1 MRMLLIKGGGIVMKR
16 CRNFVLLVLF
26 FLNGWVIAQTA
37 GQVLDNFKAGYKKSK
52 NFTADFVETTI
63 HGTNKGTSNGH
74 LSFSKPNLL
83 RQNYFDQE
91 NPNKI
96 VQTIV
101 LDGEFSWSYTPLLNQ
116 VNKMTWSN
124 PNRKELL
131 PGIGFSLENLE
142 ANYNHRLKGDKL
154 AKERGFYRLEL
165 TPKPHLLAQHGNQAN
180 IHEKIELLIDSK
192 NWLPVQFGYYS
203 TNTNNN
209 NISATITLKNIQR
222 NLPLSADLFKFTIP
236 KGAEVIDISPE

>member
-1 MRMLLIKGGGIVMKR
+1 M
-16 CRNFVLLVLF
+16 
-26 FLNGWVIAQTA
+26 
-37 GQVLDNFKAGYKKSK
+37 
-52 NFTADFVETTI
+52 ETTI

-142 ANYNHRLKGDKL
+142 TNYNHRLKGDKL
-154 AKERGFYRLEL
+154 AQERGFYRLEL